1 MMGRKEELEQLSSLE
16 ILELMEQYGIEA
28 NCGRPVAIARI
39 MEFEAKAHKKTRP
52 PRNAANTRLKAM
64 RIKMGM
70 TQSELASAANI
81 NMRVLQH
88 YEQGTKPFDSARLD
102 VILKICIALNCE
114 MSDILDNKEN
124 IALYNQY
131 CKDIK

>member
-28 NCGRPVAIARI
+28 NCGRPVAISRI
-39 MEFEAKAHKKTRP
+39 MEFEATAHKKTRP

-64 RIKMGM
+64 RIKRGM
-70 TQSELASAANI
+70 TQLELANAANI

-102 VILKICIALNCE
+102 VILKVCIALRCE
-114 MSDILDNKEN
+114 MSDILDSIDN
-124 IALYNQY
+124 IELYKKY
-131 CKDIK
+131 CNSIE